1 MASTIRELFASLP
14 QHFDPE
20 YSDGPAVVYQFD
32 LSGPQGG
39 QYHLIVEDQTCTVHQ
54 GSHADPHVTFT
65 LSGEDCLR
73 LLNGKLDGASVFMSG
88 RVQISGDLGQAMQ
101 LKLLFPSLNPES

>member
-1 MASTIRELFASLP
+1 MASTIQELFASLP

-20 YSDGPAVVYQFD
+20 YSDVLAVVYQFD
-32 LSGPQGG
+32 LNGPQGG
-39 QYHLIVEDQTCTVHQ
+39 QYHLIVEDRTCTVHQ

-73 LLNGKLDGASVFMSG
+73 LLNGQLDGPSVFLSG

-101 LKLLFPSLNPES
+101 LKLLFPSLSPPS